1 MASEFAA
8 CARSLHAVARAQLT
22 SRDITLTAIS
32 RALEALIVHF
42 PIYRSYAD
50 DAGRPDADA
59 PFFAQAMKGARQA
72 LNPPDIAVLEAMER
86 WLGGEAPCDVA
97 DDEER
102 RLRQRAIVRFQQL
115 TSPVAAK
122 AVEDTAGY
130 RSAVLIS
137 RNDVGF
143 DGEHFSHSRKRFH
156 EANVRRGHQFPAPW

>member
-1 MASEFAA
+1 
-8 CARSLHAVARAQLT
+8 
-22 SRDITLTAIS
+22 
-32 RALEALIVHF
+32 
-42 PIYRSYAD
+42 
-50 DAGRPDADA
+50 
-59 PFFAQAMKGARQA
+59 
-72 LNPPDIAVLEAMER
+72 MER

-156 EANVRRGHQFPAPW
+156 EANVRRGHQFPRTMVTTATHDHKRGEDVRARLAALSEQTTDFANHVEHWRRLAAPLRRSLRDGPALTG